1 MFDLNQRKKE
11 EESEKLNKLILDYKF
26 ENERC
31 TQKIQELKDK
41 L

>member
-1 MFDLNQRKKE
+1 LFEQNQKRKE
-11 EESEKLNKLILDYKF
+11 EESEKLNKLILDYKN

-31 TQKIQELKDK
+31 TAKIQELKEK